1 MTNRTAAR
9 LGALLDA
16 GLSWIAGVILFI
28 MMILTSVDVFTRYV
42 LNSPIRGA
50 FEISEILMAVLIF
63 AGLPLVS
70 RKDEH
75 VTIEFADKLIPGVLR
90 GLMDALVHLACAA
103 MLFGAAWLMWL
114 KAQRVAQYGDNTAT
128 LKIELAPFVYL
139 MCALILVTALI
150 HLVKAFQPGRSES
163 QSAGLV

>member
-1 MTNRTAAR
+1 MKKAFFAR
-9 LGALLDA
+9 SSRSLDA
-16 GLSWIAGVILFI
+16 VLSWIAGVILFS

-42 LNSPIRGA
+42 LNAPIRGA

-70 RKDEH
+70 RKNEH
-75 VTIEFADKLIPGVLR
+75 VTIEFADRLVPGALKGV
-90 GLMDALVHLACAA
+90 MDGLVHLVCAGL
-103 MLFGAAWLMWL
+103 MFGASWLMFL

-139 MCALILVTALI
+139 MCVLILITALI
-150 HLVKAFQPGRSES
+150 HVVKAFRPDSS
-163 QSAGLV
+163 DAQSGGLV

>member
-1 MTNRTAAR
+1 MKNQTSAR
-9 LGALLDA
+9 LGAALDA
-16 GLSWIAGVILFI
+16 GLSWIAGVVLFV
-28 MMILTSVDVFTRYV
+28 MMMLTAVDVFTRYV

-75 VTIEFADKLIPGVLR
+75 VTIEFAERLIPPALR
-90 GLMDALVHLACAA
+90 VVMDAFVHLACSA
-103 MLFGAAWLMWL
+103 MMFGAAWLMWL
-114 KAQRVAQYGDNTAT
+114 KAQRISQYGDNTAT
-128 LKIELAPFVYL
+128 LKIEIAPFVYL

-150 HLVKAFQPGRSES
+150 HLAKAFYPGRSES
-163 QSAGLV
+163 QSGGLV

>member
-1 MTNRTAAR
+1 MKVPTSAR
-9 LGALLDA
+9 LGAVLDA
-16 GLSWIAGVILFI
+16 GLSWIAGVILFV

-75 VTIEFADKLIPGVLR
+75 VTIEFGQGLIPRFLR
-90 GLMDALVHLACAA
+90 PFMNAMVHLACSA
-103 MLFGAAWLMWL
+103 MMFGAAWLMWL
-114 KAQRVAQYGDNTAT
+114 KAQRVGQYGDNTAT

-139 MCALILVTALI
+139 MCMLILITALI
-150 HLVKAFQPGRSES
+150 HLVKAFRPGPSDS
-163 QSAGLV
+163 QSGGLV